1 MKFMINGALTIGTLD
16 GANVEMRNAVGRD
29 NIYIFG
35 LDAHEVDEI
44 WKSGY
49 DSGIYYRKSQT
60 LAGVINTLRGGFADS
75 RFSNIV
81 NYFMYS
87 HGISDPYMCFADF
100 ESYMDASA
108 KIRDD
113 YENKH
118 EWQKKSLDN
127 IAGAGFFSSDRSI
140 RDYAE
145 NIWGISP
152 IE

>member
-1 MKFMINGALTIGTLD
+1 
-16 GANVEMRNAVGRD
+16 
-29 NIYIFG
+29 
-35 LDAHEVDEI
+35 
-44 WKSGY
+44 
-49 DSGIYYRKSQT
+49 
-60 LAGVINTLRGGFADS
+60 
-75 RFSNIV
+75 
-81 NYFMYS
+81 MYS